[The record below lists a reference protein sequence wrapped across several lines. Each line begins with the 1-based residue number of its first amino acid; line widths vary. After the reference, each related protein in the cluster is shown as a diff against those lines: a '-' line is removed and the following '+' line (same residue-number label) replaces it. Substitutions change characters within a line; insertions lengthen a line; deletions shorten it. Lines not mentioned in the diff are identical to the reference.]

1 MYIRKA
7 LSLYSNHFLSILL
20 IGILIGFPLQ
30 VVSYTFSSFG
40 SALFEASISSMIL
53 SVVIQLFIFN
63 LMQIPLITLAEQ
75 VQDDGKVNYLEI
87 IKNFVMLL
95 VPVSIMNLYILVCVL
110 IGLPLFI
117 LPGIFMLVLFL
128 LFPYTQIIEKKS
140 GFNLFKKVYYIGRSS
155 FVDMLIISIMFI
167 CFYIIVW
174 TLTSNGLFWF
184 DSNMDFGLFLLLR
197 LIINYLILPIGVFVI
212 AMNYYDWKY
221 DSEQLGSE
229 KQYG

>member
-40 SALFEASISSMIL
+40 SALFKVPISSIIL

-212 AMNYYDWKY
+212 SMNYYDWKY

-229 KQYG
+229 KRYG